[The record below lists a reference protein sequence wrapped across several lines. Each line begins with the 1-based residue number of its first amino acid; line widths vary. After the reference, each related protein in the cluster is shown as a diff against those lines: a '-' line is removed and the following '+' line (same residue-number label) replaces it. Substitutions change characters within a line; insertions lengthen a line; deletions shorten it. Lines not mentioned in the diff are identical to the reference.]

1 MLQGTYGVRHL
12 EPTFVVKTNFNE
24 NSIFFW
30 NIPLVLI
37 EYRTMSIK
45 KFASKFLS
53 NNLLFVTQDVN
64 K

>member
-1 MLQGTYGVRHL
+1 MLQGSYGVRHL
-12 EPTFVVKTNFNE
+12 QPTFVVKTDLNE
-24 NSIFFW
+24 NSDFFW

-45 KFASKFLS
+45 KFASKFLT